1 MNSKTNSK
9 RGGARP
15 GAGRK
20 STRDIIRAEFE
31 RLLSPENR
39 AYEAAERY
47 NSARHYIWTP
57 TLDARQEFTEGDRL
71 ELARKA
77 WWLYN
82 NHAMCRRAVDSLATL
97 VVGSG
102 LVPKPCTSNGAWN
115 AATAEHLQV
124 TVNSTAFAFDAAA
137 QVDLLS
143 AQHFIIRHVA
153 LSGDL
158 FYQLVLSEA
167 GSGMVKFVPGEFVGN
182 SSDSGLDQ
190 KLWHDG
196 VMADPATLRPLKYR
210 VLEAPRAKGYKD
222 ISADD
227 IKIIRAPHRLGYLRS
242 PSWLT
247 PAIDTMQDIAETNSF
262 TKQAQK
268 LAAQMGIIVES
279 PEATRVALGS
289 AMTGRNAIGN
299 SAESPN
305 GTGMTLDRLFPG
317 VGTTQLKPGEKV
329 QFLKNEHPSEL
340 FVPFIKFQRDEVA
353 YAFGLPPEMLFADTG
368 LTGPAWRKILV
379 ESQAALER
387 LRSWLKSSFLTDYY
401 RFRVWHEIEA
411 GRLDYVEDWARVEW
425 TEPADQTIDFGRDMR
440 AILEMQAGG
449 SISPERAA
457 ELGGYD
463 AHNEEDR
470 IISAAV
476 RRRQKILASK
486 DAQALG
492 LTYSDIFGTEKQQAA
507 SGAFDITKKADG

>member
-1 MNSKTNSK
+1 MKSN
-9 RGGARP
+9 RGGFRP

-20 STRDIIRAEFE
+20 RKVQESD
-31 RLLSPENR
+31 PQNR
-39 AYEAAERY
+39 AFEAAEKY
-47 NSARHYIWTP
+47 GTARHYIYTP
-57 TLDARQEFTEGDRL
+57 TLDPRNEFTEDDRL

-97 VVGSG
+97 VCGSG
-102 LVPKPCTSNGAWN
+102 LVPKPSTADGDWN
-115 AATAEHLQV
+115 AQVAEHFSS
-124 TVNSTAFAFDAAA
+124 TVNSTPFAFDVGA

-158 FYQLVLSEA
+158 FYQLVRAES
-167 GSGMVKFVPGEFVGN
+167 GSGMVRFVPGEFIGN
-182 SSDSGLDQ
+182 STDGTVKQDR
-190 KLWHDG
+190 WRDG
-196 VMADPATLRPLKYR
+196 VMADPVTLRPTKYR
-210 VLEAPRAKGYKD
+210 VLAGPRAKEFTD
-222 ISADD
+222 VSADD

-268 LAAQMGIIVES
+268 LAAQLGIVIES
-279 PEATRVALGS
+279 PEAGRIALGS
-289 AMTGRNAIGN
+289 GLTDRNATGN
-299 SAESPN
+299 TN
-305 GTGMTLDRLFPG
+305 TNLGTGMTLDKMFPG

-387 LRSWLKSSFLTDYY
+387 LRAWLKSAFLTDFY
-401 RFRVWHEIEA
+401 RFRLWHEIEA
-411 GRLDYVEDWARVEW
+411 GRVPYRADWSRVEW
-425 TEPADQTIDFGRDMR
+425 MEPADQTIDFGRDMR
-440 AILEMQAGG
+440 AILDMQRSG

-463 AHNEEDR
+463 AANEEDR
-470 IISAAV
+470 IIAAAI
-476 RRRQKILASK
+476 RRRQKIAKSA
-486 DAQALG
+486 DAQALA
-492 LTYSDIFGTEKQQAA
+492 LTYADIFGTEQQQIAA
-507 SGAFDITKKADG
+507 APGAGLTAAE